1 MVRIPFL
8 KHLKLNLLILLL
20 LSCSRNSDSDT
31 LILKEIDIESS
42 VGGGKIVPL
51 SEVAS
56 EIQYIKLETTD
67 SSLIEY
73 NRSVFIENDRIYVRS
88 GAKKH
93 LTVFDMQGKFLFR
106 FDRRGRGAEEYS
118 HVQRVDIEPGTGNI
132 LISDYTNLKLYDRD
146 GKFLKIIEFP
156 IIEKSYFNFAGFL
169 SKDTLIAAP
178 NNASPDSK
186 SFVIFNKESEVLKTL
201 PMPFLPESV
210 TKVNFATSN
219 ATAYSVSSSSNI
231 VRGKDRSV
239 IYYMECDTLYSLDK
253 KLDYIPVYKLKF
265 GKYINRKA
273 RRKDMDRVSGKHISI
288 STVKTNQAVF
298 ETSDYLCV
306 SYNLRDYAHEKSIFE
321 VNSSKKEIY
330 LSECISLYNKRTE
343 TFTFL
348 NHPQKGRSGFKEDF
362 CNGPAF
368 FPMNTTSGNSI
379 VSLLTA
385 GYMIEYASQNAVEG
399 ALKEI
404 VATLKEGDNP
414 VVAIAKLKN

>member
-1 MVRIPFL
+1 MVEIKISKFRISAIIIF
-8 KHLKLNLLILLL
+8 LL
-20 LSCSRNSDSDT
+20 LSCSGKPEKGSI
-31 LILKEIDIESS
+31 ILKEIDVESS

-51 SEVAS
+51 SEIAS

-73 NRSVFIENDRIYVRS
+73 NNSVFVENDRIYVKS
-88 GAKKH
+88 GPRKH
-93 LTVFDMQGKFLFR
+93 LTVFDMQGRFHFR

-118 HVQRVDIEPGTGNI
+118 HVQSVDIEPGTGNI

-146 GKFLKIIEFP
+146 GKFLKIIEYP
-156 IIEKSYFNFAGFL
+156 KIDKSYFTNAGFL

-178 NNASPDSK
+178 KNASPDSK

-201 PMPFLPESV
+201 PMPALPAEI
-210 TKVNFATSN
+210 TRVNFVTSN
-219 ATAYSVSSSSNI
+219 AVAYSTSGGSNI
-231 VRGKDRSV
+231 VRGKDRSI
-239 IYYMECDTLYSLDK
+239 IYYSECDTLFSLDK
-253 KLDYIPVYKLKF
+253 KLNYIPVYKLKF
-265 GKYINRKA
+265 GRFINRKS
-273 RRKDMDRVSGKHISI
+273 RRMDVDRISGKHVSL
-288 STVKTNQAVF
+288 STIKMNQAVF
-298 ETSDYLCV
+298 ETPDYLCIL
-306 SYNLRDYAHEKSIFE
+306 YNLRDYANEKYIFE
-321 VNSSKKEIY
+321 VKSSKKEIY

-368 FPMNTTSGNSI
+368 FPMTTTSGNSI

-385 GYMIEYASQNAVEG
+385 RQIIEYASENAVEG
-399 ALKEI
+399 VLKEI
-404 VATLKEGDNP
+404 VETLKESDNP